1 MPTGRQAVRLFQFR
15 GITVYLHWTWFFVA
29 VFEIGRAGHYSSIIW
44 NVVEYVAL
52 FGIVTLHEFGH
63 AFACRGVGG
72 RANEIVLWPLG
83 GVAYVDPPQRPG
95 AVLWSIAAGPLV
107 NVALVP
113 VLFLLQ
119 LLASG
124 SFPPDAQS
132 LAGNLAYINAVL
144 LVFNLLPIYP
154 LDGGQILGALLWFVL
169 GRARSLMVA
178 AVVGLIGLA
187 GVGWVGLRSSSS
199 WLLLMTLFLG
209 MRCVGTFRM
218 ARAMGRVANALRRL
232 EFACPSCHA
241 NPPEGPFWAC
251 AACGAA
257 YDLFEARPRPGTA
270 ATTTLS
276 LSPAD
281 RSRGLAPCPFCGEEP
296 LALKCGQ
303 CGATGLIDGW
313 RAPAPGELAQAGA
326 FQGRP
331 EGPHYTAERAL

>member
-1 MPTGRQAVRLFQFR
+1 V
-15 GITVYLHWTWFFVA
+15 
-29 VFEIGRAGHYSSIIW
+29 
-44 NVVEYVAL
+44 
-52 FGIVTLHEFGH
+52 
-63 AFACRGVGG
+63 
-72 RANEIVLWPLG
+72 
-83 GVAYVDPPQRPG
+83 
-95 AVLWSIAAGPLV
+95 
-107 NVALVP
+107 
-113 VLFLLQ
+113 
-119 LLASG
+119 SG
-124 SFPPDAQS
+124 SFPPDVQS

-178 AVVGLIGLA
+178 AVVGLMGLA
-187 GVGWVGLRSSSS
+187 GVGWLALRSVSS
-199 WLLLMTLFLG
+199 WLLVMTFFLG
-209 MRCVGTFRM
+209 MRCISTFRM
-218 ARAMGRVANALRRL
+218 ARAMGRVANAPRRL

-251 AACGAA
+251 VACGAA

-276 LSPAD
+276 LSPAE

-313 RAPAPGELAQAGA
+313 REPAPGELAQAGA
-326 FQGRP
+326 FHGGP